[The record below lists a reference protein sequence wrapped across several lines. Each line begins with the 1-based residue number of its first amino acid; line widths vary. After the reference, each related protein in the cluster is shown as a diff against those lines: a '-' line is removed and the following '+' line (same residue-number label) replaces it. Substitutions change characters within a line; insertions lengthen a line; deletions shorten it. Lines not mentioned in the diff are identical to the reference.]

1 MTMIRT
7 ITNLGKIL
15 PLIFGLICS
24 PTSFSQNSESSVTDI
39 IELDRIVAVV
49 NDDVIMQSE
58 LTVRM
63 REVIADL
70 RTKGIPPPPVK
81 ILQQQVLERLMLQR
95 LQLQEAERSGIR
107 IEDQALN
114 RTIQKIAEGNNLTLK
129 QFRRVLERDGFS
141 FAQFRENVRNEI
153 MIGRVRN
160 RKVKNRIRV
169 SDQEIEHLL
178 ENMEKRGGMTSQY
191 RIGHILIAVPD
202 GSSTSEIQKYREKAE
217 KVLAELN
224 AGADFRQT
232 AAANSDSQTAL
243 EGGDLGMR
251 KRSEL
256 PSIFED
262 IAPKMKVGDVS
273 DIIRTPGGFHII
285 KLMEKQG
292 GDQVMVTQTLVRHI
306 LIKPSAV
313 VSDTDARSRI
323 QHLRNRVMSGE
334 NFAQL
339 AKSNSDDTASAVEGG
354 SLGWTTPG
362 QMAPEFEDAMNNTPT
377 GEISPAFSS
386 PFGWHILKVDD
397 RRKYDGTLEFRK
409 NKAREIIT
417 KRKMEE
423 ELELWLRRLRDEAYV
438 DIRIN
443 KEDA

>member
-1 MTMIRT
+1 MKTMIRT
-7 ITNLGKIL
+7 ITKIA
-15 PLIFGLICS
+15 PLLLSLLTC
-24 PTSFSQNSESSVTDI
+24 PASFAQNTDPGI
-39 IELDRIVAVV
+39 SDIVELDRIVAVV
-49 NDDVIMQSE
+49 NDDVLMESE

-63 REVIADL
+63 REVSRDL
-70 RTKGIPPPPVK
+70 RAKGIPPPPAS
-81 ILQQQVLERLMLQR
+81 ILQKQVLERLMLQR
-95 LQLQEAERSGIR
+95 LQLQEARNSGVR

-153 MIGRVRN
+153 MIGRVRS
-160 RKVKNRIRV
+160 RKVKNRIKV

-178 ENMEKRGGMTSQY
+178 ENLDNRGGLSNQY
-191 RIGHILIAVPD
+191 RLGHILIAIPD
-202 GSSTSEIQKYREKAE
+202 GASTSAIQQYRAKAE
-217 KVLAELN
+217 KVVAELKS
-224 AGADFRQT
+224 GADFRQA

-243 EGGDLGMR
+243 EGGDLGWR

-256 PSIFED
+256 PSVFED
-262 IAPKMKVGDVS
+262 IVPTMDVGQVS

-285 KLMEKQG
+285 KLMDRQG

-306 LIKPSAV
+306 LIKPSAI
-313 VSDTDARSRI
+313 VSESDARSRI
-323 QHLRNRVMSGE
+323 EHIRNRVASGE
-334 NFAQL
+334 DFALL

-362 QMAPEFEDAMNNTPT
+362 QMAPEFEDAMNNTRI
-377 GEISPAFSS
+377 GEVSPAFLS
-386 PFGWHILKVDD
+386 PFGWHILKVED
-397 RRKYDGTLEFRK
+397 RRKYDGTLEFRR

-423 ELELWLRRLRDEAYV
+423 ELELWLRRLRDEAYT
-438 DIRIN
+438 DIRLN
-443 KEDA
+443 ENT